1 MNRTRLP
8 KLLVP
13 TTAILLAGVL
23 LLHPQFDGGVYE
35 GLSDQVNRWVAVHIA
50 LAVGV
55 GLMSIAAFT
64 LIDGLPGRAATVS
77 RVALTVFPVVFIA
90 WEATLGVGTGLMV
103 DQANGLAVGDRGP
116 VADSIQG
123 YFDSPVL
130 FGLSAIGNGAWI
142 VAMIAAALAFRRAGA
157 RGSVVALLGLSSLF
171 VLHDAGP
178 VGAIGLT
185 CFAAA
190 AVLVQRDPR
199 LGAQTRS
206 YDGFT
211 ASEPLAQGQAG

>member
-35 GLSDQVNRWVAVHIA
+35 GLRDQVNRWLGVHIA
-50 LAVGV
+50 LAVGA
-55 GLMSIAAFT
+55 GLMSVAAFT

-77 RVALTVFPVVFIA
+77 RVALTVFPVFFIA
-90 WEATLGVGTGLMV
+90 WEATLGIGTGLMV
-103 DQANGLAVGDRGP
+103 DQANGLPAAEQGP

-123 YFDSPVL
+123 YFESPVL
-130 FGLSAIGNGAWI
+130 FALSAIGNGAWI

-157 RGSVVALLGLSSLF
+157 PGSVVALVGLSALF

-178 VGAIGLT
+178 VGAIGLAF
-185 CFAAA
+185 FAAA
-190 AVLVQRDPR
+190 AVLVERSVVPADR
-199 LGAQTRS
+199 SLGDAHGTVTEAARAV
-206 YDGFT
+206 
-211 ASEPLAQGQAG
+211 AS